1 MRISRETGNGR
12 LSLILFLASLLICST
27 IGATIA
33 FAQWQGANN
42 IPDTATA
49 NPSDNSNTATI
60 TQANVT
66 SGTATYTFTNSYGN
80 PIVNNNGNVPYLV
93 GDTVSLKSVKLGAT
107 SETALSVNALVTA
120 VTSTSVTVS
129 GSWTISSGGTVAAS
143 GTITPVNADQTT
155 FLPGITYSGD
165 VNCLK
170 CHSMPVVPGLQ
181 NPADVP
187 STGLTTCLNAG
198 ATEYSICGPLDSNG
212 YLLTGHK
219 NILRKVLP
227 TQAGTG
233 APLASSGNDGS
244 TYPTSDSVGDLFNW
258 TNGTYSPL
266 GGTANSL
273 LYVLGWSAS
282 TAPPTVYWLKGT
294 GPTYTT
300 GSNSENGGNY
310 QCARCHTTGYRFDGV
325 GPEPTYTTGTPA
337 APVYNLVTDTMLKR
351 VPADY
356 SSGATSSWRL
366 TGIQCE
372 RCHAPSGNTKC
383 ATSGP
388 GPGTTTIPG
397 PYTIAGQTVTV
408 ANDSCYT
415 WKDGNGN
422 YHYSIPYQPVNV
434 AATALCIECH
444 RQERSADG
452 TASKPGPIHTIQPT
466 QLPGQNLS
474 GWPAIPGV
482 NSLGAVSDS
491 GKCSDGSSKAYS
503 ACIAANLHWNFTP
516 SMSNGANGAQTF
528 LNSPHARFTGTLQ
541 QNAQNSPDL
550 SVQLNGTFNSYFTD
564 WGEGVGGTAQANG
577 NNGGCTGCHNPH
589 YSTIETSTAATAPP
603 IPMNKQCQDCHTN
616 EGASGDHSIKVVKHP
631 TGAGTPLPNGG
642 LSSTDSSPCV
652 MCHMAAMSGTPLYH
666 YFRINQ
672 DPTYFT
678 FGPASKWYAGSDT
691 PGYGQPNTY
700 VAEGKATYPAVGLD
714 LDIACGQCH
723 VGGDGNTNTY
733 GIVPPANTTA
743 PPLNRT
749 ALATYAQN
757 IHAAFM
763 MSAPSSATGTLGQPL
778 AINITLQNG
787 YNNTATQNPV
797 TMSVSGLPANA
808 TTTWSTNPV
817 TIPASGTTTSTLT
830 ITVPSTTAQLGP
842 QRHFRPFLALFLPI
856 FGMAVA
862 SVVLGGSKKKLAIWV
877 VLGLVLLI
885 SLAGVG
891 CGSNGTPPAS
901 ASAQSYSVM
910 VSATSGSTTVNSTIP
925 VTMN

>member
-1 MRISRETGNGR
+1 
-12 LSLILFLASLLICST
+12 
-27 IGATIA
+27 
-33 FAQWQGANN
+33 
-42 IPDTATA
+42 
-49 NPSDNSNTATI
+49 
-60 TQANVT
+60 
-66 SGTATYTFTNSYGN
+66 
-80 PIVNNNGNVPYLV
+80 
-93 GDTVSLKSVKLGAT
+93 
-107 SETALSVNALVTA
+107 
-120 VTSTSVTVS
+120 
-129 GSWTISSGGTVAAS
+129 
-143 GTITPVNADQTT
+143 
-155 FLPGITYSGD
+155 
-165 VNCLK
+165 
-170 CHSMPVVPGLQ
+170 
-181 NPADVP
+181 
-187 STGLTTCLNAG
+187 
-198 ATEYSICGPLDSNG
+198 
-212 YLLTGHK
+212 
-219 NILRKVLP
+219 
-227 TQAGTG
+227 
-233 APLASSGNDGS
+233 
-244 TYPTSDSVGDLFNW
+244 
-258 TNGTYSPL
+258 
-266 GGTANSL
+266 
-273 LYVLGWSAS
+273 
-282 TAPPTVYWLKGT
+282 VYWLKGT

-503 ACIAANLHWNFTP
+503 ACIAASLTWNFTP
-516 SMSNGANGAQTF
+516 SMSHGANGAQAF

-550 SVQLNGTFNSYFTD
+550 SVQLNGTFKSYFTD

-577 NNGGCTGCHNPH
+577 NNGGCPACHNPH
-589 YSTIETSTAATAPP
+589 YSTIATVTPAPT
-603 IPMNKQCQDCHTN
+603 PMNKQCQDCHTN
-616 EGASGDHSIKVVKHP
+616 EGAAGDHSIKVVKHP
-631 TGAGTPLPNGG
+631 TGVGTPLPNG

-652 MCHMAAMSGTPLYH
+652 ICHMAASSGTPLYH

-678 FGPASKWYAGSDT
+678 FGPASVWYASSDT

-700 VAEGKATYPAVGLD
+700 VAEGNATYPAAGLD

-723 VGGDGNTNTY
+723 VGGNGNTNTY

-749 ALATYAQN
+749 ALAAYAQN

-763 MSAPSSATGTLGQPL
+763 ISGPASATGMLGQPL

-856 FGMAVA
+856 FGIAVA

-901 ASAQSYSVM
+901 ANAQSYSVM
-910 VSATSGSTTVNSTIP
+910 VTATSGSIAVNSTIP